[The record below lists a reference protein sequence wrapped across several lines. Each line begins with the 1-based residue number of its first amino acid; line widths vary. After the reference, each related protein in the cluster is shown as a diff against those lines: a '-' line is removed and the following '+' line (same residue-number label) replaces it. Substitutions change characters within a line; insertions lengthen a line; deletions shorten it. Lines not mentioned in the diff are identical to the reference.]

1 MYSMP
6 RAVKTARSYDSS
18 RRQEQARRSRAA
30 VLREARRRFLAD
42 GFAAT
47 TVGAIAQ
54 GADVSVET
62 VYKAFGN
69 KAGLLKAVFDVA
81 AVGDDEPIPLAARE
95 MVAAIKA
102 EPDGRKKLRIYC
114 TAYIER
120 AERMVPVSLL
130 ARDAAA
136 TDAAAAGV
144 LEELQRERL
153 AGMTEFAQHLR
164 SAHVLRKGVTVD
176 ETRDVLWTYASAEIW
191 ELLVMQRGWKPNRF
205 ARWLEQQLTA
215 ALLP

>member
-1 MYSMP
+1 
-6 RAVKTARSYDSS
+6 
-18 RRQEQARRSRAA
+18 

-42 GFAAT
+42 GYAAT
-47 TVGAIAQ
+47 TVGAIAE

-81 AVGDDEPIPLAARE
+81 AVGDDEPIPLAERE
-95 MVAAIKA
+95 MVAAIRA

-114 TAYIER
+114 RSYIKR
-120 AERMVPVSLL
+120 AERMVPVHLL

-136 TDAAAAGV
+136 TDAAAEGV
-144 LEELQRERL
+144 LEQLHRERL
-153 AGMTEFAQHLR
+153 TGMTEFAQHLR
-164 SAHVLRKGVTVD
+164 EARVLRKGVTIV
-176 ETRDVLWTYASAEIW
+176 EARDVLWTYTSAEVW
-191 ELLVMQRGWKPNRF
+191 EMLVMQRGWKPDRF
-205 ARWLEQQLTA
+205 AGWLQQQLTA

>member
-1 MYSMP
+1 
-6 RAVKTARSYDSS
+6 V
-18 RRQEQARRSRAA
+18 
-30 VLREARRRFLAD
+30 
-42 GFAAT
+42 
-47 TVGAIAQ
+47 IAE

-81 AVGDDEPIPLAARE
+81 AVGDDEPIPLAERE

-102 EPDGRKKLRIYC
+102 EPDGRKKLHIYC
-114 TAYIER
+114 MAYIER
-120 AERMVPVSLL
+120 AERMVPVNLL

-144 LEELQRERL
+144 VAQLRRERL
-153 AGMTEFAQHLR
+153 TGMTEFAQHLR
-164 SAHVLRKGVTVD
+164 DARVLRKGVTVD
-176 ETRDVLWTYASAEIW
+176 ESRDVLWTYTSAELW
-191 ELLVMQRGWKPNRF
+191 EMLVMQRGWKPDRF
-205 ARWLEQQLTA
+205 GRWLEQQLAA

>member
-1 MYSMP
+1 MP

-18 RRQEQARRSRAA
+18 RRQEQARQSRAA

-42 GFAAT
+42 GFAST
-47 TVGAIAQ
+47 TVGAIAE

-81 AVGDDEPIPLAARE
+81 AVGDDEPVPLAERE

-102 EPDGRKKLRIYC
+102 EPDGREKLRIYC

-120 AERMVPVSLL
+120 AERMVPVNLL

-144 LEELQRERL
+144 LEQLRRERL
-153 AGMTEFAQHLR
+153 TGMTEFAQHLR
-164 SAHVLRKGVTVD
+164 AARVLRKGVTVD
-176 ETRDVLWTYASAEIW
+176 ETRDVLWTYTSAEVW
-191 ELLVMQRGWKPNRF
+191 ELLVMQRRWKPARF
-205 ARWLEQQLTA
+205 GRWLEQQLTA

>member
-1 MYSMP
+1 MP
-6 RAVKTARSYDSS
+6 RSVKAPRSYDSS
-18 RRQEQARRSRAA
+18 RRQEQARQSRAA

-42 GFAAT
+42 GFAST
-47 TVGAIAQ
+47 TVGVIAE

-81 AVGDDEPIPLAARE
+81 AVGDDEPIPLAERE

-102 EPDGRKKLRIYC
+102 EPDGHKKLHIYC
-114 TAYIER
+114 MAYIER
-120 AERMVPVSLL
+120 AERMVPVNLL

-136 TDAAAAGV
+136 TDATAAGV
-144 LEELQRERL
+144 LAQLRRERL
-153 AGMTEFAQHLR
+153 TGMTEFAQHLR
-164 SAHVLRKGVTVD
+164 ESRVLREGVTVD
-176 ETRDVLWTYASAEIW
+176 ESRDVLWTYTSAEVW
-191 ELLVMQRGWKPNRF
+191 EMLVMQRGWKPDRF
-205 ARWLEQQLTA
+205 GRWLEQQLTA